1 MFLTTYL
8 ISKLFGE
15 CTTDMHAYAH
25 LFIVIESVLFVVFVV
40 KVLIV
45 CPNKQARLISQIG
58 KQRLKKE
65 GSSPGLVEL
74 VGMD

>member
-1 MFLTTYL
+1 
-8 ISKLFGE
+8 
-15 CTTDMHAYAH
+15 MHVYAH
-25 LFIVIESVLFVVFVV
+25 LFLVIESVLFVVLVM

-58 KQRLKKE
+58 KRRLKKE